1 MSFSIGDI
9 VTILL
14 DSEIVQSLQ
23 HGHGGWTDGMS
34 ECLGTKGTVCGI
46 DEDSD
51 IVVHYIGSQNKWTFN
66 PAVLTKLSPTSNNED
81 SINDVLIAR
90 VFSQSVT
97 ISLES
102 NTSVIFGLG
111 EHPNESTNDKFIE

>member
-1 MSFSIGDI
+1 MKDAKGPFYYRDHLPLLGESNTQRSTMSFSIGDI

-66 PAVLTKLSPTSNNED
+66 PAVLTKLR
-81 SINDVLIAR
+81 R
-90 VFSQSVT
+90 VSFCR
-97 ISLES
+97 
-102 NTSVIFGLG
+102 
-111 EHPNESTNDKFIE
+111 